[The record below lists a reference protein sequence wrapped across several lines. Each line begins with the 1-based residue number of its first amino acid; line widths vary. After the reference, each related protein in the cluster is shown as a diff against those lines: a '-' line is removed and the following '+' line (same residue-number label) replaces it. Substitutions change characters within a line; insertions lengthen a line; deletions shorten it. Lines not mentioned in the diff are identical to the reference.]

1 MFGEHPG
8 LARECDDLKD
18 RENGLKDFMAQDSVY
33 AFRAT
38 VLIYIYSGGRQPS
51 EADST

>member
-18 RENGLKDFMAQDSVY
+18 RENNLKDLMGKDSVY
-33 AFRAT
+33 ALRAA
-38 VLIYIYSGGRQPS
+38 VFIYI
-51 EADST
+51 